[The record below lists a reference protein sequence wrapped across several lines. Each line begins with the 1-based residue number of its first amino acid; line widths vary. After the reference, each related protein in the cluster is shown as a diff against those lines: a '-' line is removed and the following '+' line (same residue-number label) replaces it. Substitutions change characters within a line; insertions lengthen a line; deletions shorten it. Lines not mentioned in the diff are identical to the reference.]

1 MYLADDVRVLDW
13 SSGGCGIRG
22 KMSWCNS
29 SNTNSVVIDGQGKA
43 FAIYNNVAVDIYSN
57 IDMHNWDILN
67 QSDARMKKNI
77 QDCSVHALEL
87 LNNIELKEFDWVQTG
102 EHEAVG
108 IIAQQLQEFAPE
120 LVKEEKDGHLSI
132 KTLKFV
138 FYLIKA
144 IQELSG
150 NTEKRSTWKDPYTLL
165 EKKVFCAKLNK
176 GSQTEKE
183 APHEE
188 ILIPIRKG

>member
-1 MYLADDVRVLDW
+1 
-13 SSGGCGIRG
+13 
-22 KMSWCNS
+22 MSWCNS
-29 SNTNSVVIDGQGKA
+29 SNSNSVKIDGQAKS
-43 FAIYNNVAVDIYSN
+43 FEIYNNVNIDIYSD
-57 IDMHNWDILN
+57 IDMHNWDINN
-67 QSDARMKKNI
+67 QSDARMKTNI
-77 QDCSVHALEL
+77 RDCSVSALEL
-87 LNNIELKEFDWVQTG
+87 LNSIELKEFDWIQTG

-150 NTEKRSTWKDPYTLL
+150 VERRSVWKDPYTLL
-165 EKKVFCAKLNK
+165 EKKAFCAKLK
-176 GSQTEKE
+176 TGTDIRQPKE
-183 APHEE
+183 HQD
-188 ILIPIRKG
+188 IVIPVRKG